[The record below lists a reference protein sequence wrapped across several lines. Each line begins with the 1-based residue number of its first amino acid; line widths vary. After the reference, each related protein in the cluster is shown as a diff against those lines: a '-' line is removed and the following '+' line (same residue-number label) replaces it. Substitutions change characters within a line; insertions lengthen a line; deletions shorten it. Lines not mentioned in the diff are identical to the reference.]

1 MREAFVYILASK
13 SRRLYIGVTS
23 DLIRR
28 VYEHRTGE
36 IGHTSQ
42 YRITRLVYF
51 ETFSRPIDAIER
63 EKRLKSLLRSR
74 KIALIQASN
83 PTWED
88 LAADWFE
95 LPSTHDATAEKAGP
109 PAAARPSG

>member
-1 MREAFVYILASK
+1 MRQIYVYILASR

-36 IGHTSQ
+36 MGHTARYKIS
-42 YRITRLVYF
+42 RLVYF
-51 ETFSRPIDAIER
+51 EIFSRPIDAIER

-74 KIALIQASN
+74 KLSLIQRSN

-95 LPSTHDATAEKAGP
+95 APENRGTAGKTGP
-109 PAAARPSG
+109 PAASRPSG